1 MEEADKE
8 GAAMNL
14 GMKIT
19 ETGGRFF
26 RRDGIGRFAE
36 RRWGSL
42 EEARRAEAAAREAY
56 LPKATI
62 PFGDAP
68 EPPEP
73 ADFTVEQVD
82 PASVGGKWWVSVS
95 AAYPIAVAVGNCLHD
110 VAEER
115 ATLMSAALNGLL
127 GADKGWHGETR
138 FMSAFVDAYRLSV
151 AGRAVAYVAFDKEIA
166 PDKTRRAAEAVVD
179 DRGARKAI
187 WHGREK

>member
-1 MEEADKE
+1 
-8 GAAMNL
+8 MNL
-14 GMKIT
+14 GMTTIT
-19 ETGGRFF
+19 EATSGRFF

-42 EEARRAEAAAREAY
+42 EEAKMAEAAARETY
-56 LPKATI
+56 LPKAVI

-73 ADFTVEQVD
+73 AEFAVEQVD
-82 PASVGGKWWVSVS
+82 PDTVGGKWWVSVS

-115 ATLMSAALNGLL
+115 ATLMSAALNGIL

-138 FMSAFVDAYRLSV
+138 FMSGFADAFRVSVD
-151 AGRAVAYVAFDKEIA
+151 GKTVAYVAFDREIDPA
-166 PDKTRRAAEAVVD
+166 KARRAVEAVVD

-187 WHGREK
+187 WHGRGK